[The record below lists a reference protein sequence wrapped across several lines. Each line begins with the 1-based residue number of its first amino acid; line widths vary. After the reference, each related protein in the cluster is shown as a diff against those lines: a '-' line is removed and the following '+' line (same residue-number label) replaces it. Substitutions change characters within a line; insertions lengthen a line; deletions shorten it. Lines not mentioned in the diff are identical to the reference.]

1 MRCNVKATGYV
12 LVIFGTFLL
21 TATSVFA
28 HHFFPRAS
36 DKTVSIT
43 GTVTRFEWINPHA
56 HFTFDVKDKAGKVTS
71 WQIELG
77 SPAALLKR
85 GWKKDSLKFGDSVTV
100 DAILWKGKD
109 NMAVAQEV
117 VLPDGRKVFG
127 GSHAGDPLTP
137 VTP

>member
-1 MRCNVKATGYV
+1 MRIERTLFIVV
-12 LVIFGTFLL
+12 VVGTLLL

-28 HHFFPRAS
+28 HHFFPQAS
-36 DKTVSIT
+36 DKPVSIT
-43 GTVTRFEWINPHA
+43 GTITRFEWINPHA
-56 HFTFDVKDKAGKVTS
+56 NFVIDVKDKTGKVSS
-71 WQIELG
+71 WEIELG

-109 NMAVAQEV
+109 NMAVAQDV
-117 VLPDGRKVFG
+117 LLPDGRKVFG
-127 GSHAGDPLTP
+127 GSHAGDPITP